1 MLNFYKLKGK
11 IYNENL
17 IINDKC
23 FLFYKIKGKL
33 TKKNIILLFIFAIY
47 YLLIYIYI

>member
-33 TKKNIILLFIFAIY
+33 NKKKLNLKFTFTIY
-47 YLLIYIYI
+47 